1 MAMSD
6 FDLGSMMRQ
15 AQQMR
20 EQMQYVQKALENE
33 LVEGTA
39 GAGVVTATATGG
51 LRITTLKIDTDAL
64 AEDPEMVQD
73 LIVAAVNNALDKA
86 RGLAQERMG
95 SVLPPGL
102 AGPGG
107 IPGL

>member
-1 MAMSD
+1 MSD

-20 EQMQYVQKALENE
+20 EQMQYIQKGLENE
-33 LVEGTA
+33 TVEGSA
-39 GAGVVTATATGG
+39 GGGIVKAVVTGG
-51 LRITTLKIDTDAL
+51 QRVKSVTIDPEAL
-64 AEDPEMVQD
+64 AEDSDMVQD

-86 RGLAQERMG
+86 RNLAQQRLG

-102 AGPGG
+102 MGPGG

>member
-1 MAMSD
+1 MSD

-20 EQMQYVQKALENE
+20 EQMQYIQKGLENE
-33 LVEGTA
+33 TVEGSA
-39 GAGVVTATATGG
+39 GGGIVKAVVTGG
-51 LRITTLKIDTDAL
+51 QRVKSVTIDPEAL
-64 AEDPEMVQD
+64 AEASDMVQD

-86 RGLAQERMG
+86 RNLAQQRLG

-102 AGPGG
+102 MGPGG

>member
-1 MAMSD
+1 MID

-20 EQMQYVQKALENE
+20 EQMQYVQKALDKET
-33 LVEGTA
+33 VEGTA
-39 GAGVVTATATGG
+39 GAGVVKVIATGG
-51 LRITTLKIDTDAL
+51 QRIESIDIDPEAL

-73 LIVAAVNNALDKA
+73 LIVAAVNNALEKA
-86 RGLAQERMG
+86 RALAQERLG
-95 SVLPPGL
+95 SVVPPGL
-102 AGPGG
+102 MGPGG

>member
-1 MAMSD
+1 MSE

-20 EQMQYVQKALENE
+20 EQMQYIQKGLENE
-33 LVEGTA
+33 TVEGTA
-39 GAGVVTATATGG
+39 GAGVVKAIVTGG
-51 LRITTLKIDTDAL
+51 QRVKSVTIDPEAL

-73 LIVAAVNNALDKA
+73 LIVAAVNNGLDKA
-86 RGLAQERMG
+86 RALAQERLG

-102 AGPGG
+102 MGG

>member
-1 MAMSD
+1 MSD

-20 EQMQYVQKALENE
+20 EQMQYIQKGLENE
-33 LVEGTA
+33 TVEGSA
-39 GAGVVTATATGG
+39 GGGIVKAVATGG
-51 LRITTLKIDTDAL
+51 QRLKSVTIDPEAL
-64 AEDPEMVQD
+64 AEDSEMVQD

-86 RGLAQERMG
+86 RNLAQQRLG

-102 AGPGG
+102 MGPGG
-107 IPGL
+107 FPGL